1 MYKGNYNIITKHVPF
16 KFSNFRQAVVREAL
30 FQLRKS
36 KLNGEKSYS
45 HSDKNLYARTISE
58 SSELY

>member
-1 MYKGNYNIITKHVPF
+1 MFPS
-16 KFSNFRQAVVREAL
+16 FSNFRQAVVREAL

-45 HSDKNLYARTISE
+45 HSDKNLYARTITE
-58 SSELY
+58 SSELYWGDIFSSHKKI

>member
-1 MYKGNYNIITKHVPF
+1 MYTGNYNYDIIT
-16 KFSNFRQAVVREAL
+16 REAL